1 MGLCPSRKCPTDSAE
16 EADKKDL
23 VYFVKDVVAE
33 LEQDKRA
40 HYGPANKAELYED
53 DKKLAIVRA
62 EPNIQLFLEH
72 RVNGVVASDGKIQ
85 AVIAQKVRAGRFDL
99 ATMDIAMG
107 SLDGVDT
114 ISVLRNEIDV
124 RIVTISAHLTD
135 AIRTDLY
142 DREVRHFVEKPFTPK
157 EILSVIRQALG
168 EA

>member
-1 MGLCPSRKCPTDSAE
+1 MLCHTQGKSLDYGAVGLYIREHVDGPSGAGTWSPPLWFAMARSILIVDDDSVIRQTLVAILQRAGYETAE
-16 EADKKDL
+16 AESGAEAL
-23 VYFVKDVVAE
+23 
-33 LEQDKRA
+33 
-40 HYGPANKAELYED
+40 
-53 DKKLAIVRA
+53 
-62 EPNIQLFLEH
+62 
-72 RVNGVVASDGKIQ
+72 
-85 AVIAQKVRAGRFDL
+85 QKVRAGRFDL